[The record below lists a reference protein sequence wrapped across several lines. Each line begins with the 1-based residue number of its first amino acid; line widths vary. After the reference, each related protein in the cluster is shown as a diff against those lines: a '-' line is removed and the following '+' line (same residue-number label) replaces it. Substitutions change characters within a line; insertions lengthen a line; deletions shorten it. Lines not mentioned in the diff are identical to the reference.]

1 MNQLQDV
8 MVPLNKAF
16 HIYSKYHLKRRLINW
31 IISIFGFSLLLT
43 GIVLLNVMNTNIK
56 GEMDSR
62 NENNTMNGTMVEKPE
77 EGTSGDQPYDIT
89 GIILIIIGIITVI
102 VSNSYMEARGYY
114 LKDPVHDV
122 CEQIIKDFNEKSKI
136 SLKIPF

>member
-16 HIYSKYHLKRRLINW
+16 HFYSKYHLKRRLKNW
-31 IISIFGFSLLLT
+31 IISIVGFSSLLT
-43 GIVLLNVMNTNIK
+43 GIVLVNVMDTSIK
-56 GEMDSR
+56 GEMDLR

-77 EGTSGDQPYDIT
+77 EGASEDQPYDII
-89 GIILIIIGIITVI
+89 GIILIIIGIII
-102 VSNSYMEARGYY
+102 LMISYSYMEARASY

-122 CEQIIKDFNEKSKI
+122 GRQIIKDFNEKSKF
-136 SLKIPF
+136 SLLVN